1 MSRRTLGGICQASK
15 IHTACSHLSVKVN
28 SRAVV
33 IKGWEDGGGRKDG
46 ESYAVEW
53 RNNPNGLRHRV
64 TAWTVAD
71 IFKTSE
77 ILDAF
82 STSE

>member
-1 MSRRTLGGICQASK
+1 MSRRTFGGISQASE
-15 IHTACSHLSVKVN
+15 IHTACSHLSGKVN

-33 IKGWEDGGGRKDG
+33 TKGWEDGGGGEDG

-53 RNNPNGLRHRV
+53 RNHPDGLWHGV

-82 STSE
+82 STTE